1 MPFSLMNAPSD
12 FQALI
17 NDVLQSYLGD
27 FCTAFL
33 DDIFIYSNTLEELKE
48 QVYKVLK
55 ALSDAGLHLK
65 PENVIFTNRK

>member
-1 MPFSLMNAPSD
+1 MPFGLTNAPSD

-17 NDVLQSYLGD
+17 NDVLRTFDD
-27 FCTAFL
+27 FCTTFL
-33 DDIFIYSNTLEELKE
+33 DDIFIYSNTLEERKE

-55 ALSDAGLHLK
+55 TLSDAGLHLK